1 MTSNVSQVF
10 IDDSDTRVQYEAG
23 WTYEQDVVAVDET
36 RHIAA
41 AAPLWVQLP
50 FSGEFS
56 SFTFRRTCAVVPLYL
71 IYIHYSL
78 ACAYP

>member
-56 SFTFRRTCAVVPLYL
+56 VSTSRRTCVVVLLYITGVRHPLARAHL
-71 IYIHYSL
+71 
-78 ACAYP
+78 